1 MAENKSNTGLW
12 IAGGFLALA
21 TAAFVYIKNKS
32 KRDAQDTSNE
42 NKALDDLTSS
52 DTTSQAA
59 LLKKYLG
66 VVEVPVIGFTANPV
80 NANAYGCINVAN
92 EITDYPTVQQKFSAL
107 CENKYTL
114 QRALETGLNDSDYTN
129 FADLLKRQ
137 KVVTTEATK
146 AYILASSADTVSS
159 SYKTVPA
166 NTILGSLY
174 KSYYYGVKR
183 SDGNIEYVSSY
194 MFFNGFDTNKKP
206 VWAFVE
212 KDDTTLITPK

>member
-1 MAENKSNTGLW
+1 MAENKSNTGLL

-21 TAAFVYIKNKS
+21 TAAFFYIKNKN

-66 VVEVPVIGFTANPV
+66 VVEVPVVGFTANPV
-80 NANAYGCINVAN
+80 TANAYGCINVAN

-114 QRALETGLNDSDYTN
+114 QRALETGLSDSDYAN

-137 KVVTTEATK
+137 KVVTTEETK

-174 KSYYYGVKR
+174 KSYYYGFKR
-183 SDGNIEYVSSY
+183 SDGNIEYVSAY
-194 MFFNGFDTNKKP
+194 MFFNGFNANKKP

-212 KDDTTLITPK
+212 KDDATLITPK